1 MLRVETYNGQ
11 KSANFFIQCKG
22 NYSGRPLRKPIPNCF
37 AVFTKNPLAFE
48 IVYCLFKAKIF
59 EYYII
64 GSVIPFI
71 RITEVKKILEK
82 YIQVEF
88 CEKKLKAIQGIDE
101 LLTIKQEQIKKLMDL
116 QTAFALESI
125 KSVK

>member
-1 MLRVETYNGQ
+1 MLRIETYKGQ

-22 NYSGRPLRKPIPNCF
+22 NYSGRPLKKPIPNCF
-37 AVFTKNPLAFE
+37 AVFTNNPLAFE
-48 IVYCLFKAKIF
+48 IVYCLFKAKLF

-71 RITEVKKILEK
+71 RITAVKKILEK
-82 YIQVEF
+82 YIIGDF
-88 CEKKLKAIQGIDE
+88 CEKKLKAIQSIDQ
-101 LLTIKQEQIKKLMDL
+101 LLTIKQEQIKNLMEL

-125 KSVK
+125 KNAK

>member
-11 KSANFFIQCKG
+11 KSANFYIQCKG
-22 NYSGRPLRKPIPNCF
+22 NYSGRPLKKPIPNCF
-37 AVFTKNPLAFE
+37 AVYTNNPLAFE
-48 IVYCLFKAKIF
+48 IVYCLFKGKLF

-71 RITEVKKILEK
+71 RISAVKKILEQ
-82 YIQVEF
+82 YLIVEF

-101 LLTIKQEQIKKLMDL
+101 LLTLKQEQIKTLMDL

-125 KSVK
+125 KAVK